1 MYLLPMS
8 VKKTNLLS
16 SAWSNLMI
24 YLRLLFKSLISR
36 MLLLTMLSVIVA
48 QASSSF
54 FWVNQFADSEEK
66 LVLLNANN
74 LAENALSTISFF
86 KNLPLEYRYLVLE
99 QLRDLG
105 GSRFFV
111 SLNSEKININ
121 PIAES
126 ELKRS
131 IISTVDNV
139 LRRRIAG
146 DQELQIEFSHPDD
159 LHVLKNDVLLK
170 DLPPSWGAYSLI
182 IPSVKPPIL
191 VIQLEVSQNEWLYLA
206 AILPPPY
213 LLSEK
218 SIISSQQVVTLV
230 FTTGILL
237 IFIYLFF
244 YWQTRPLEQLA
255 FAVAEMSIDL
265 YQKPLKEEG
274 AAEIVTAT
282 RAFNRMQQKLQRY
295 IQDREVL
302 FRSIS
307 HDLKTPITRLR
318 LRAELLDSEKQSEAF
333 NHDLDDLE
341 MLVKGAL
348 QTVKDT
354 DIHENIQS
362 VDVLKLLEQ
371 ISSSQPDKIKI
382 IAEKSAFYRGK
393 PHALKRCF
401 SNLIDN
407 GIKYGKSVTVYLAD
421 SDESLQIVIQDNG
434 PGIPAK
440 ELENIFTPYRRL
452 HDDNEGY
459 GLGLGISRNIIHAHN
474 GQLHLVNR
482 DQGGLE
488 VIITLPRI
496 YKSSL

>member
-1 MYLLPMS
+1 M
-8 VKKTNLLS
+8 TF
-16 SAWSNLMI
+16 
-24 YLRLLFKSLISR
+24 LRYFFRSLISR

-48 QASSSF
+48 QTMSSY
-54 FWVNQFADSEEK
+54 FWVNQFAESEEK
-66 LVLLNANN
+66 VVLLNANN

-86 KNLPLEYRYLVLE
+86 QDLPLQYRYLVLQ

-111 SLNSEKININ
+111 SLNIEKININ
-121 PIAES
+121 PIEDS
-126 ELKRS
+126 KLKTEVLNT
-131 IISTVDNV
+131 IEQV
-139 LRRRIAG
+139 LRKRIPG
-146 DQELQIEFSHPDD
+146 QQNVEIEFSYPDD
-159 LHVLKNDVLLK
+159 LHVLKNDILLK
-170 DLPPSWGAYSLI
+170 DLPPSWGTYSLI

-191 VIQLEVSQNEWLYLA
+191 VLQIEIAKNEWLYLA

-213 LLSEK
+213 LLSGK
-218 SIISSQQVVTLV
+218 SLISPQQIFSLL
-230 FTTGILL
+230 FTTLL
-237 IFIYLFF
+237 LFIVIYIFF
-244 YWQTRPLEQLA
+244 YWQTKPLKKLA
-255 FAVAEMSIDL
+255 MAVSEMSIDL
-265 YQKPLKEEG
+265 NEQPLVEQG
-274 AAEIVTAT
+274 ASEIVAAT
-282 RAFNRMQQKLQRY
+282 RAFNRVQQKLQRY
-295 IQDREVL
+295 IKDREVL

-318 LRAELLDSEKQSEAF
+318 LRAELLDTEAQTESF

-382 IAEKSAFYRGK
+382 IADHVLLYRGK
-393 PHALKRCF
+393 PLALKRCF

-407 GIKYGKSVTVYLAD
+407 GVKYGESVKIYVTD
-421 SDESLQIVIQDNG
+421 SAENIQLLIQDNG

-452 HDDNEGY
+452 HDDHEGY

-474 GQLHLVNR
+474 GHLHLINR
-482 DQGGLE
+482 DKGGLE

-496 YKSSL
+496 YTSNLV

>member
-1 MYLLPMS
+1 M
-8 VKKTNLLS
+8 V
-16 SAWSNLMI
+16 
-24 YLRLLFKSLISR
+24 YLRLLFRSLVSR

-48 QASSSF
+48 QAMSSF
-54 FWVNQFADSEEK
+54 FWVNQFAESEEK
-66 LVLLNANN
+66 SLILNANN

-86 KNLPLEYRYLVLE
+86 QDLPLQYRYLALQ

-111 SLNSEKININ
+111 SLNSELININ
-121 PIAES
+121 PIADSGLKS
-126 ELKRS
+126 E
-131 IISTVDNV
+131 IIKTVKDV
-139 LRRRIAG
+139 VRRRIST
-146 DQELQIEFSHPDD
+146 EKKLHIEFSHPDD
-159 LHVLKNDVLLK
+159 LHVIKNDILLK

-182 IPSVKPPIL
+182 IPSVKPPVL
-191 VIQLEVSQNEWLYLA
+191 VMQVEMSVNEWLYLA

-213 LLSEK
+213 LLSEN
-218 SIISSQQVVTLV
+218 SIISTQQVITLV
-230 FTTGILL
+230 FTTFILL
-237 IFIYLFF
+237 VFICLFF
-244 YWQTRPLEQLA
+244 FWQTKPLKQLA
-255 FAVAEMSIDL
+255 LAVSEMSIDL
-265 YQKPLKEEG
+265 YQQPIKEEG
-274 AAEIVTAT
+274 ASEIVTAT

-318 LRAELLDSEKQSEAF
+318 LRVELLDNEKQIVAF

-371 ISSSQPDKIKI
+371 ISSSQPDRIEI
-382 IAEKSAFYRGK
+382 ISGEIALYRGK
-393 PHALKRCF
+393 PLALKRCL

-407 GIKYGKSVTVYLAD
+407 GVKYGHSVKVYLKD
-421 SDESLQIVIQDNG
+421 SDQSLQFLIQDNG
-434 PGIPAK
+434 PGIPVK
-440 ELENIFTPYRRL
+440 ELESIFTPYRRL
-452 HDDNEGY
+452 HDDQQGY

-474 GQLHLVNR
+474 GQLHLINR

-488 VIITLPRI
+488 VIINLPRI
-496 YKSSL
+496 YKSNL

>member
-1 MYLLPMS
+1 MS
-8 VKKTNLLS
+8 
-16 SAWSNLMI
+16 
-24 YLRLLFKSLISR
+24 YFRLLFRSLISR

-48 QASSSF
+48 QTISSF
-54 FWVNQFADSEEK
+54 FWVNQFAENEEK
-66 LVLLNANN
+66 SVLLNANN

-86 KNLPLEYRYLVLE
+86 QDLPLQYRHLVLE

-121 PIAES
+121 PIPES
-126 ELKRS
+126 K
-131 IISTVDNV
+131 
-139 LRRRIAG
+139 
-146 DQELQIEFSHPDD
+146 
-159 LHVLKNDVLLK
+159 LKNDILLK
-170 DLPPSWGAYSLI
+170 DLPPSWGAYTLI

-191 VIQLEVSQNEWLYLA
+191 VLQIEMAEQEWLYLA

-213 LLSEK
+213 LLTDRSV
-218 SIISSQQVVTLV
+218 ISAQQVVNLM
-230 FTTGILL
+230 FTTALLL
-237 IFIYLFF
+237 IFIYLLF
-244 YWQTRPLEQLA
+244 YKQTKPLQELA
-255 FAVAEMSIDL
+255 MSVSEMSIDL
-265 YQKPLKEEG
+265 DQKPLKEQG
-274 AAEIVTAT
+274 ASEIVAAT

-307 HDLKTPITRLR
+307 HDLKSPITRLR
-318 LRAELLDSEKQSEAF
+318 LRAELLESEQQTESF

-354 DIHENIQS
+354 DIHENIQE

-382 IAEKSAFYRGK
+382 IAKKISVYRGK
-393 PHALKRCF
+393 PLALKRCLA
-401 SNLIDN
+401 NLIDN
-407 GIKYGKSVTVYLAD
+407 GVKYGDAVQIYIVD
-421 SDESLQIVIQDNG
+421 SAESLQIVIQDNG
-434 PGIPAK
+434 PGIPVE
-440 ELENIFTPYRRL
+440 ELDKIFVPYRRL
-452 HDDNEGY
+452 HDDEHGY

-474 GQLHLVNR
+474 GHLHLLNR

-496 YKSSL
+496 YKSTLV